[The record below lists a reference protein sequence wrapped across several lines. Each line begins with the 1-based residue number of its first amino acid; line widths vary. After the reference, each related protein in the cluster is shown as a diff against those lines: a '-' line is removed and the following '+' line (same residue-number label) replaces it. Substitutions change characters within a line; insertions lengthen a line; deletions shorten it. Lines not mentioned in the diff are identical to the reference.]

1 MMDQL
6 RTWLLGVVFVAFASA
21 LANELVPKGREKAL
35 IRMVGGLLMVLTLLR
50 PLGAIEWSELRIPT
64 GSFSQQAEI
73 YRAQQENAI
82 SSIIAERLE
91 TYIWDKATELG
102 IVCAVRVAVFCD
114 KNGIPT
120 VQSVEISAAHDTL
133 LSAWLEEVVGIP
145 AEKQIWLEERV
156 WTERTGSD

>member
-1 MMDQL
+1 MMEQL
-6 RTWLLGVVFVAFASA
+6 RTWLLGVVFAAFATG
-21 LANELVPKGREKAL
+21 LANELAPKGRQKAL
-35 IRMVGGLLMVLTLLR
+35 VRMVGGVLMVLSLLR
-50 PLGAIEWSELRIPT
+50 PLGTIEWSEISIPT

-73 YRAQQENAI
+73 YRAQQENAL

-91 TYIWDKATELG
+91 TYIWDKATELE
-102 IVCAVRVAVFCD
+102 IVCAVRVEVFCD
-114 KNGIPT
+114 ENGIPA

-156 WTERTGSD
+156 WTERMGSD